1 VKVLIANTLYFP
13 DEVGGAE
20 VATRLLAEG
29 LVKAGIEVCVVCA
42 TGVGDDRSEEVN
54 GAKVYRL
61 RSSNLYWPHAP
72 GEHSRV
78 AKLIWHAI
86 DVRNTA
92 MSRKLADIIRRE
104 RPDIVNTANLSCL
117 SVDAWRVASNAGV
130 PIVHTIHDYYL
141 LCPTATMLSGGKPC
155 PSQCGVC
162 SLYAKPKQLASAQVN
177 AAVGVSGFVLQ
188 KHVESGFFPRAAKT
202 TVINNCYT
210 PVGDSIGRQDS
221 RRQVAN
227 APVRLGMLGRVLPE
241 KGLELLLEQLLADKT
256 LNWTLAVGGTGDAD
270 YVESIKTKYADPRVS
285 FLGRVNP
292 PDFLSSI
299 DILVVPSVWNEPF
312 GLVVLEAYSHGV
324 PVVGSSMGGIPE
336 IIEPHSN
343 LLFDV
348 ARPETII
355 VKIHEAA
362 ALLDEPSAH
371 DRLRQHARKFS
382 HDAMINA
389 YVELYEGMICVEERK
404 PSMATGREAN

>member
-1 VKVLIANTLYFP
+1 
-13 DEVGGAE
+13 
-20 VATRLLAEG
+20 
-29 LVKAGIEVCVVCA
+29 
-42 TGVGDDRSEEVN
+42 
-54 GAKVYRL
+54 
-61 RSSNLYWPHAP
+61 
-72 GEHSRV
+72 
-78 AKLIWHAI
+78 
-86 DVRNTA
+86 
-92 MSRKLADIIRRE
+92 
-104 RPDIVNTANLSCL
+104 
-117 SVDAWRVASNAGV
+117 
-130 PIVHTIHDYYL
+130 
-141 LCPTATMLSGGKPC
+141 MLSGGKPC

-188 KHVESGFFPRAAKT
+188 KHVESGFFPRATKT

-299 DILVVPSVWNEPF
+299 DILVVFPKSSNRTRICCSTSPAPRRSSSRF
-312 GLVVLEAYSHGV
+312 TRQRHCSTNHRRMIGCAST
-324 PVVGSSMGGIPE
+324 PGSSVTM
-336 IIEPHSN
+336 
-343 LLFDV
+343 
-348 ARPETII
+348 R
-355 VKIHEAA
+355 
-362 ALLDEPSAH
+362 
-371 DRLRQHARKFS
+371 
-382 HDAMINA
+382 
-389 YVELYEGMICVEERK
+389 
-404 PSMATGREAN
+404 

>member
-1 VKVLIANTLYFP
+1 MKVLIANTLYFP

-29 LVKAGIEVCVVCA
+29 LVKAGVEVCVVCA
-42 TGVGDDRSEEVN
+42 TGVGEDRSEEIN

-104 RPDIVNTANLSCL
+104 KPDVVNTANLSCL

-141 LCPTATMLSGGKPC
+141 LCPTATMLTGGKPC

-162 SLYAKPKQLASAQVN
+162 SLYAKPKQIASAQVN

-188 KHVESGFFPRAAKT
+188 KHVESGFFSRAAKT
-202 TVINNCYT
+202 TVINNCFT
-210 PVGDSIGRQDS
+210 PTRDSTGEQHS
-221 RRQVAN
+221 RPTGN
-227 APVRLGMLGRVLPE
+227 APLRLGMLGRVLPE
-241 KGLELLLEQLLADKT
+241 KGIELLLEQLLADRT
-256 LNWTLAVGGTGDAD
+256 LDWTLAVGGSGDPD
-270 YVESIKTKYADPRVS
+270 YVEDIKAKYADPRVN
-285 FLGRVNP
+285 FLGRVDP
-292 PDFLSSI
+292 PDFLSKI

-324 PVVGSSMGGIPE
+324 PVVGSSLGGIPE
-336 IIEPHSN
+336 IIEPRSN

-348 ARPETII
+348 ASPETLIG
-355 VKIHEAA
+355 KIHEASA
-362 ALLDEPSAH
+362 MLDDPSVH
-371 DRLRQHARKFS
+371 DRLRQHAKKFS
-382 HDAMINA
+382 LDAMINA
-389 YVELYEGMICVEERK
+389 YVELYEEMVCVEERK
-404 PSMATGREAN
+404 PSLATGREAN

>member
-1 VKVLIANTLYFP
+1 MIANTLYFP

-29 LVKAGIEVCVVCA
+29 LVKAGVEVCVVCA

-104 RPDIVNTANLSCL
+104 KPDIVNTANLSCL

-141 LCPTATMLSGGKPC
+141 LCPTATMLTGGKPC

-162 SLYAKPKQLASAQVN
+162 SLYAKPKQIASAQVN

-188 KHVESGFFPRAAKT
+188 KHVENGFFSRAAKT
-202 TVINNCYT
+202 TVINNCFT
-210 PVGDSIGRQDS
+210 PTKESAGKQHS
-221 RRQVAN
+221 RQVDTV
-227 APVRLGMLGRVLPE
+227 PLRLGMLGRVLPE
-241 KGLELLLEQLLADKT
+241 KGLELLLEQLLADQK
-256 LNWTLAVGGTGDAD
+256 LDWTLAVGGTGDAD
-270 YVESIKTKYADPRVS
+270 YVDYIRTKYADPRVT
-285 FLGRVNP
+285 FRGRVDP
-292 PDFLSSI
+292 SDFLSGI
-299 DILVVPSVWNEPF
+299 DILVVPSIWNEPF

-324 PVVGSSMGGIPE
+324 PVVGSNTGGIPE
-336 IIEPHSN
+336 IIEPRSN

-348 ARPETII
+348 SRPETMIG
-355 VKIHEAA
+355 KIHEAA
-362 ALLDEPSAH
+362 ALLDDPSSH

-389 YVELYEGMICVEERK
+389 YVELYEGMVCVEEPK
-404 PSMATGREAN
+404 PWMATGREAN